1 MRAVVGAA
9 GLALENE
16 RLEVELRARLQAL
29 RASRARIVAVGDAER
44 RRLGRDLHDG
54 AQQRLISLL
63 LDLQL
68 ARERWEQ
75 EPDSSRDLVDR
86 ALESARAAV
95 EELRD
100 LASGIHPAVLSQ
112 RGLDAA
118 LESLATRSPVPVE
131 LDVVLDER
139 LPSATETAAYFVVAE
154 ALTNVAKYAEA
165 TYASVMVRRENGD
178 AVVEVRD
185 DGVGGADAA
194 GGTGLLGLGDR
205 VGALDGTIELD
216 SPRGEGTVVRA
227 RIPLAP

>member
-1 MRAVVGAA
+1 MAYWLPEREEYVDREGHPVTLPAQDAGSVATEITHQGRRVGALVHDGTLSEDSELMRAVAGAA

-68 ARERWEQ
+68 ARERWEDDP
-75 EPDSSRDLVDR
+75 ELAR
-86 ALESARAAV
+86 ARRPRAESARAAV

-112 RGLDAA
+112 RGTRRRARVAGHAA
-118 LESLATRSPVPVE
+118 PRC
-131 LDVVLDER
+131 
-139 LPSATETAAYFVVAE
+139 PSSSTWCSTSACPPRP
-154 ALTNVAKYAEA
+154 
-165 TYASVMVRRENGD
+165 RR
-178 AVVEVRD
+178 RR
-185 DGVGGADAA
+185 
-194 GGTGLLGLGDR
+194 TSW
-205 VGALDGTIELD
+205 
-216 SPRGEGTVVRA
+216 SPRR
-227 RIPLAP
+227 